1 VQAVGAGRSTAESLD
16 GSTNVTQEPA
26 RLKPFD
32 QKGRRIRRG
41 DWVRLVGIPAV
52 VRKHKG
58 GTLRMFRAAEGRT
71 FRVEG
76 FGRYGHAELD
86 LTKKVARFHTIWV
99 EPDLLSLSRRRHP
112 LLAEPSNQALERTG
126 RRRANHAR
134 APRRTGRSTPGR

>member
-1 VQAVGAGRSTAESLD
+1 MPRSLD
-16 GSTNVTQEPA
+16 ARVNEEPA
-26 RLKPFD
+26 KLKPLD

-58 GTLRMFRAAEGRT
+58 ETLRVFRAAAEKT

-76 FGRYGHAELD
+76 WGRYGHAELD

-99 EPDLLSLSRRRHP
+99 EPELLSLTRRHRS
-112 LLAEPSNQALERTG
+112 LLAEPSNHALERTG
-126 RRRANHAR
+126 RRPGERNR
-134 APRRTGRSTPGR
+134 PPRTAGRSTPGR